1 MLSLLAT
8 HKLHR
13 LYVVNE
19 AVEPIGL
26 ITLTDVLKLL
36 CNEVRRSGLRVDNT
50 PFLSQLFQ
58 HSFEIPL

>member
-1 MLSLLAT
+1 MTCSPAEVLSLLAT

-36 CNEVRRSGLRVDNT
+36 CNEVRRGQPRA
-50 PFLSQLFQ
+50 
-58 HSFEIPL
+58 

>member
-36 CNEVRRSGLRVDNT
+36 CNEVRRSGLMVDNT
-50 PFLSQLFQ
+50 PFLS
-58 HSFEIPL
+58 

>member
-1 MLSLLAT
+1 MCSFAAEVLSLLAT

-36 CNEVRRSGLRVDNT
+36 CNEV
-50 PFLSQLFQ
+50 QY
-58 HSFEIPL
+58 